1 MPINHSQ
8 DVTVAASSLTSSIDI
23 TAAASE
29 PTPSVIDTNAVTT
42 TSNKKQN
49 RMDTLSDLTVQLNEI
64 TEDRDKWRDNCSALE
79 KRYSE
84 LSDVSMLNSDV
95 NYDDEA
101 KKLGIPSNLLK
112 YCLNLSKP
120 PTVTA
125 RKLFQQISFGEKLFG
140 HLKWDRKTIKTS
152 LQNLIRA
159 ERSNL
164 KRDQKN
170 GCPNEQ
176 NLDHKGLVVVES
188 VPEHTE

>member
-1 MPINHSQ
+1 

-84 LSDVSMLNSDV
+84 LSDVSML
-95 NYDDEA
+95 
-101 KKLGIPSNLLK
+101 
-112 YCLNLSKP
+112 
-120 PTVTA
+120 TA
-125 RKLFQQISFGEKLFG
+125 RKLFQQICLDELTEGLLWSKIPDNKIEAIHAFGEKLFG